1 MKMQVKIHVN
11 ALETKEVSERLVKN
25 NLEVKLDNY
34 LKKYSSKEE
43 AEWLIEVKIN
53 KNKKVLFDWV
63 LSANLDGD
71 KYRYRRT
78 DHKNLDDL
86 INNLFELFKEELS
99 KKWN

>member
-1 MKMQVKIHVN
+1 
-11 ALETKEVSERLVKN
+11 LVKN